1 MPWRGMEITTFCKSN
16 ISDASYSIRPLL
28 GGSTKNRPSAVD
40 FDCRRPIE
48 GEINRRRSIEGEIDR
63 QRSIEREKGKK
74 KKKRKEEKK
83 KEYLAPARRPHS
95 RANRPVA
102 GGPHTGNLA
111 DRYVPPV
118 PDSKCRNCKP
128 WLLDTVIL
136 KRGGTKK
143 ILYPSGKAPYQAVHT
158 GPPAN
163 RYVDHPLSGEEG
175 EEEEEKNTSCVALRR
190 FPHEVWRSQVAR
202 AIRRPRAKN
211 RRWAIPSP
219 LNISPRGEKDRGDG
233 KEIARGRRI
242 VQAKSSIGL
251 QILPPLVDTAQNRSL
266 PPDNNRRRSK
276 STVIDR
282 FQVVTGRKQPQSMVP
297 PDSEWSAYRLASGL
311 AVFNLNLGFK
321 RRSIEGESDRGG
333 KRGIVLREDE
343 RNGTA
348 YRIYRTCGRRK
359 RDTDEGNAN
368 PNPIPT
374 PPPPAGDASPSGE
387 ATLPPPPPSSAHR
400 PFTSL
405 SQVDADLALA
415 RALQEQA
422 PDPSCSSMF
431 ESCYGI
437 GNESFGRSFDVG
449 DWVQERAYAMLRM
462 NGVDCSD
469 YGSYGYEE
477 EEVEEGVGDEPG
489 QVIEDDA
496 GNIEGSDYTRTLSI
510 PMILMLTMRH
520 SQGRCRILRS
530 SRWLFGRWPSQD

>member
-1 MPWRGMEITTFCKSN
+1 K
-16 ISDASYSIRPLL
+16 
-28 GGSTKNRPSAVD
+28 
-40 FDCRRPIE
+40 
-48 GEINRRRSIEGEIDR
+48 RRR
-63 QRSIEREKGKK
+63 K
-74 KKKRKEEKK
+74 
-83 KEYLAPARRPHS
+83 
-95 RANRPVA
+95 
-102 GGPHTGNLA
+102 
-111 DRYVPPV
+111 
-118 PDSKCRNCKP
+118 
-128 WLLDTVIL
+128 
-136 KRGGTKK
+136 
-143 ILYPSGKAPYQAVHT
+143 
-158 GPPAN
+158 
-163 RYVDHPLSGEEG
+163 
-175 EEEEEKNTSCVALRR
+175 
-190 FPHEVWRSQVAR
+190 
-202 AIRRPRAKN
+202 
-211 RRWAIPSP
+211 
-219 LNISPRGEKDRGDG
+219 
-233 KEIARGRRI
+233 
-242 VQAKSSIGL
+242 
-251 QILPPLVDTAQNRSL
+251 
-266 PPDNNRRRSK
+266 
-276 STVIDR
+276 
-282 FQVVTGRKQPQSMVP
+282 
-297 PDSEWSAYRLASGL
+297 
-311 AVFNLNLGFK
+311 
-321 RRSIEGESDRGG
+321 
-333 KRGIVLREDE
+333 
-343 RNGTA
+343 
-348 YRIYRTCGRRK
+348 K

-387 ATLPPPPPSSAHR
+387 ATLPPPPPSSARR

-469 YGSYGYEE
+469 YGSYYAGSYGYEE

-530 SRWLFGRWPSQD
+530 RRWLFGRWPSQD